1 IPGRKRKCVRAAT
14 GDGGGKNNRRAIPHA
29 EKTIP
34 SPRRKRFQPTSLS
47 NLPTNSI
54 LQLTIACLHVRR
66 VAIIKGIDNISVN
79 IDFFDDSELM
89 FAEILSIFAN
99 SATDRLC
106 AMNNLSSRLWA
117 TCAAGIF
124 INTERA
130 VAYISPTD
138 TSAAQNRVLLVH
150 GIADSAAS
158 MRPLRARLARDG
170 RKTIAINLKPSD
182 GRISLE
188 ALSLQLRDYVRTHFS
203 AGERLDLVGFS
214 MGGLVCRYYVQ
225 MMGGNSRVDRLV
237 TVSAP

>member
-1 IPGRKRKCVRAAT
+1 
-14 GDGGGKNNRRAIPHA
+14 
-29 EKTIP
+29 
-34 SPRRKRFQPTSLS
+34 
-47 NLPTNSI
+47 
-54 LQLTIACLHVRR
+54 
-66 VAIIKGIDNISVN
+66 
-79 IDFFDDSELM
+79 
-89 FAEILSIFAN
+89 
-99 SATDRLC
+99 
-106 AMNNLSSRLWA
+106 MNNLSSRLWA

-124 INTERA
+124 ISTERA

-158 MRPLRARLARDG
+158 MRPLQARLDRDG

-182 GRISLE
+182 GRISLK

-225 MMGGNSRVDRLV
+225 IMGGNSRVDRSLPCRHPIM
-237 TVSAP
+237 APCSRALIVASRAKKCGLAAIFCETL